1 MRVESEIG
9 GQNPMTEATER
20 ATSIDDLPVAISL
33 EIDRKQISIEALSQ
47 LSKGKV
53 MRFSDEAPDAVRVFA
68 NNKYFADA
76 TLIMVDDQVAVRID
90 KIR

>member
-1 MRVESEIG
+1 MDDT
-9 GQNPMTEATER
+9 TEQTTR
-20 ATSIDDLPVAISL
+20 IDDLPVSISL
-33 EIDRKQISIEALSQ
+33 EIDRKQISIEELSQ

-53 MRFSDEAPDAVRVFA
+53 MKFSDEAADVVRVFA